1 VSGRIGSPLRLAIVG
16 TILFSGIVI
25 GLRGSTARAENCL
38 TEPNSAAPAG
48 SHWYYRSD
56 RANQRKCWYLRG
68 VSESIEQATPETTAA
83 RAAASENRATSAP
96 ISTDPKENVSS
107 LPLQLCSPSEHCQ
120 ITIVTA
126 NSFQRVLPPNKAD
139 APQRRT
145 FTIENTN
152 TNGDSCW
159 IYLGS
164 ESASKEASQKII
176 AGQSYVL
183 APLPTRIA
191 RMAIPGTGTN
201 RPQLN
206 AHDYDF
212 QVPRRAMVADRFCR
226 VSFS

>member
-1 VSGRIGSPLRLAIVG
+1 VSGRIGSPLRFAIVG

-107 LPLQLCSPSEHCQ
+107 LPLQLCSPSEYCQ

-145 FTIENTN
+145 FTMENTN

-176 AGQSYVL
+176 AGQSYVRYW
-183 APLPTRIA
+183 P
-191 RMAIPGTGTN
+191 
-201 RPQLN
+201 
-206 AHDYDF
+206 F
-212 QVPRRAMVADRFCR
+212 VPSDGAQATCASSSDTLVVFYQ
-226 VSFS
+226 